1 MRNISN
7 MNLDFS
13 VTDKGEKFRIVI
25 VDAET
30 TSNPE
35 WRIPRPQ
42 FLGFRVLLVAH
53 EIDNVITENEPKARY
68 QLTTQP
74 GALEEA
80 PDPTISVCVAPDAW
94 REPGEKARQ

>member
-1 MRNISN
+1 MRNISD

-13 VTDKGEKFRIVI
+13 VTDKGENLRIVI
-25 VDAET
+25 VNAKT

-35 WRIPRPQ
+35 WRIPRFQ
-42 FLGFRVLLVAH
+42 FLGFRVLLIAH
-53 EIDNVITENEPKARY
+53 EIDNVITENKPKARY
-68 QLTTQP
+68 QFTTQP

-80 PDPTISVCVAPDAW
+80 PDPAVSVCVTPDAW